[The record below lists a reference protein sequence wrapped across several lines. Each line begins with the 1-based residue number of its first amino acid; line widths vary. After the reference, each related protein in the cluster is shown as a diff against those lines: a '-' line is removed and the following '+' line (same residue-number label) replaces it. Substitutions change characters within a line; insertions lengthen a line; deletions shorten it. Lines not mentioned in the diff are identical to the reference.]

1 MWIISTQTAVS
12 QNVTASNENMFPAL
26 APLARLA
33 PSPPVLGRALF
44 HVKRL
49 LRRLVYK
56 QAAKNGVKHPFDVSN
71 CVETSGLLETA
82 QLVSG
87 HPNDVFNTA
96 YFGVPPS
103 RFRNAIERW
112 QATPEA
118 PHMQLCQLIDIGC
131 GKGRAVLLGSAMPFR
146 EVIGV
151 ELHPELARIANAN
164 LDRWSTRADAV
175 SPASIVCA
183 DAPSVI
189 GSLLNGATLLY
200 VYNPFRPPVLRQ
212 MLRAIVAQRCILSAP
227 VDILYLC
234 PEHEDVFREF
244 PEFQRVWHEQISLA
258 PEDMVDGLSSALD
271 PCSLY
276 RLRLSEARTPARLM
290 QL

>member
-1 MWIISTQTAVS
+1 
-12 QNVTASNENMFPAL
+12 L
-26 APLARLA
+26 
-33 PSPPVLGRALF
+33 
-44 HVKRL
+44 KRL
-49 LRRLVYK
+49 LRRLLGRQ
-56 QAAKNGVKHPFDVSN
+56 QAPEVVINHPFDVSN
-71 CVETSGLLETA
+71 CVETSGLLESA

-103 RFRNAIERW
+103 RFRNAIARW
-112 QATPEA
+112 QAMPDA
-118 PHMQLCQLIDIGC
+118 PHMQICRLIDVGC
-131 GKGRAVLLGSAMPFR
+131 GKGRAVMLGSAMPFR
-146 EVIGV
+146 DVIGI
-151 ELHPELARIANAN
+151 ELHPELARIATAN
-164 LDRWSTRADAV
+164 LDRWSMRADAV

-183 DAPSVI
+183 DAPTVI

-212 MLRAIVAQRCILSAP
+212 MLRAILAQRCILSAP
-227 VDILYLC
+227 VDILYLY

-244 PEFQRVWHEQISLA
+244 PEFQRLWHDQISLA

-276 RLRLSEARTPARLM
+276 RLQLSETRTPARLM